1 MRFDIHTFDTVTSTM
16 DLAIEAAEM
25 GAAEGYVVTALEQ
38 TSGRGRRGRVWA
50 SPPGVGVYLS
60 IVLRPRHEVL
70 NGRLL
75 PLLTL
80 AAGVAVRDAV
90 RRVTGIE
97 PRLKWPN
104 DVLIGPR
111 KVAGILAEGIN
122 IGTHDQ
128 IVVLGVG
135 VNVAEGVYLE
145 SVGPHATSL
154 ERESN
159 RRVESDVVRD
169 EVLAAIASVYECLSR
184 GEADDIL
191 RAWRAAAPGAVGA
204 KVEWDGP
211 EGALQGTTNGID
223 DTGALLVSTATDVHR
238 VIGGEVR
245 WL

>member
-1 MRFDIHTFDTVTSTM
+1 MRFDIRSFDTVTSTM
-16 DLAIEAAEM
+16 DLAIEAAET
-25 GAAEGYVVTALEQ
+25 GAAEGYVVTAEEQ

-60 IVLRPRHEVL
+60 IVLHPRPEVRS
-70 NGRLL
+70 GRLL
-75 PLLTL
+75 ALLTL
-80 AAGVAVRDAV
+80 AAGVAVREAV

-97 PRLKWPN
+97 ARLKWPN

-122 IGTHDQ
+122 IGTSDQ

-135 VNVAEGVYLE
+135 VNVGEGVYLE
-145 SVGPHATSL
+145 SLGPHATSL

-159 RRVESDVVRD
+159 RRIDSNAVRD
-169 EVLAAIASVYECLSR
+169 EVLAAVANVYEQLSR

-204 KVEWDGP
+204 KVEWEGPDGT
-211 EGALQGTTNGID
+211 LRGTTNGID
-223 DTGALLVSTATDVHR
+223 DTGALLVRTATEVHR
-238 VIGGEVR
+238 VIGGELR